1 MSIGLL
7 YNYNQLTLTKGQP
20 CLIVLKNELT
30 SINSSEKDIRTEIL
44 DRLKSIWVLL
54 DLLEDELTV
63 DNLMLH
69 LKQYIYKEG
78 MRMYSNEVKSDGKD
92 KKVYTIDEGPKR
104 EMENGNYNYDRYLL
118 IHQHFIKI
126 LKLRCYQK

>member
-1 MSIGLL
+1 MNYNIYCLLNASSNMGVENTLNSFTNSFPQNLDLKNREWEIGIVSIRLH

-20 CLIVLKNELT
+20 CLIMLKNELT
-30 SINSSEKDIRTEIL
+30 SINSSEKDIRTEDL
-44 DRLKSIWVLL
+44 DRLKSIWVLP

-78 MRMYSNEVKSDGKD
+78 MRMY
-92 KKVYTIDEGPKR
+92 
-104 EMENGNYNYDRYLL
+104 
-118 IHQHFIKI
+118 I
-126 LKLRCYQK
+126 L